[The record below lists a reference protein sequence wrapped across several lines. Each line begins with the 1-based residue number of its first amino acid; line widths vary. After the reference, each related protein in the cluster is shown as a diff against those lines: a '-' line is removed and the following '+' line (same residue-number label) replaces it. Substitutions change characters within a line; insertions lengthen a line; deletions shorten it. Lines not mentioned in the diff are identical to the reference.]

1 MATYLKDV
9 QIGAEHIKQAVFDL
23 AREKQR
29 QRDIQREIIHRALII
44 ALHTASHWEKFKG
57 R

>member
-23 AREKQR
+23 VREKQR

-44 ALHTASHWEKFKG
+44 ASHTASHWEKFKG